1 MQSRERLRADKELA
15 IRQLTQEKDVARS
28 QFETLIDQQSAN
40 IKQNENLI
48 SDFRSQNLELRTIL
62 SKKVDVED

>member
-1 MQSRERLRADKELA
+1 MERLRAEKELA

>member
-1 MQSRERLRADKELA
+1 MERLRADKELA

-40 IKQNENLI
+40 IKQNEN
-48 SDFRSQNLELRTIL
+48 
-62 SKKVDVED
+62 

>member
-1 MQSRERLRADKELA
+1 MERLRADKELA

>member
-1 MQSRERLRADKELA
+1 MERLRADKELA

-28 QFETLIDQQSAN
+28 QFETLIDQQSSN

>member
-1 MQSRERLRADKELA
+1 MERLRADKELA

-40 IKQNENLI
+40 IKQNENLM